1 MNSADHV
8 GTVAKTGLVVGLVV
22 GLGLG
27 LGLVVGLGLGSV
39 VGLGLGLG
47 SIVGLGL
54 GLSVGVGLLW
64 RRYPRLPALAGAMN
78 AASSNPDTAMT
89 IPIRR

>member
-1 MNSADHV
+1 V
-8 GTVAKTGLVVGLVV
+8 VALGLVV

-27 LGLVVGLGLGSV
+27 LGLGSIVGV
-39 VGLGLGLG
+39 GLG

-54 GLSVGVGLLW
+54 GLGLTVGVGLFL
-64 RRYPRLPALAGAMN
+64 RLYPRLPALAGAMN
-78 AASSNPDTAMT
+78 VASRNADTAMT

>member
-8 GTVAKTGLVVGLVV
+8 GTVAKTGLVVGLGLVV
-22 GLGLG
+22 ALGLG
-27 LGLVVGLGLGSV
+27 LGLIVGLV
-39 VGLGLGLG
+39 VGLGLG

-54 GLSVGVGLLW
+54 GLTVGVGLLW

-78 AASSNPDTAMT
+78 AARSSADTAMT
-89 IPIRR
+89 IPSRR

>member
-39 VGLGLGLG
+39 VGLGLG

-54 GLSVGVGLLW
+54 GLTVGVGLLW